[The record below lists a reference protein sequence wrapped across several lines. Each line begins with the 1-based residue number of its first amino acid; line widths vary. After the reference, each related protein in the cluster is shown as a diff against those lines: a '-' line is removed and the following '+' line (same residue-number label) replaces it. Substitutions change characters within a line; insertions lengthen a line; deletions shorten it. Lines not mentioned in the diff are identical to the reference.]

1 MQPETTRHLFQRA
14 GERNSRALV
23 LATLHFEPGGEQ
35 ARKQK
40 EDLWVLAAETGN
52 RAISTGIEYL
62 SK

>member
-23 LATLHFEPGGEQ
+23 LDALHFETGSEQ
-35 ARKQK
+35 AREQK
-40 EDLWVLAAETGN
+40 EDLWVLAAETGD
-52 RAISTGIEYL
+52 RAISTGIECL